1 MNDKLGEPWQI
12 KSLEE
17 VSTFRRGSFPQPYG
31 NPEWYDDNGYPFVQV
46 YDINQNN
53 KLNSRTKSRISEE
66 ASKKSVFIEKGS
78 LIVSIQGSIGRVAI
92 TQYDAFVDRTI
103 LIFNDF
109 EKYLDKQFFLLIIKE
124 LFLRQGEIA
133 DGGVIKTITK
143 QTLKNFKIKIPPLP
157 EQKKIAEILN
167 GVDTVI
173 SEISVM
179 SNRINLLIKLLRTNI
194 IKEKSKVSP
203 SKRIDE
209 VATNVFDGPHITPN
223 YVKSGVPFVTVKN
236 ITTGK
241 LDLTKTKFI
250 TEKDYEIF
258 SKRGC
263 AEEGDILYSK
273 DGSIGHTAIVPPKSK
288 FGFFVS
294 VALLKTNKQII
305 NSQYLDI
312 VLKSDFCKEQT
323 ELMSEGSGL
332 KHMVLKNIKGLVVPL
347 PPLKDQEVVVN
358 LISPLSDL
366 HEKLEI
372 KMQKLVLLKKGLISD
387 LLSGRKRL
395 EV

>member
-1 MNDKLGEPWQI
+1 MNDKLGEPWQV
-12 KSLEE
+12 KSLEQ

-157 EQKKIAEILN
+157 EQKKIAEI
-167 GVDTVI
+167 I
-173 SEISVM
+173 SGFD
-179 SNRINLLIKLLRTNI
+179 RLINLKVQKLNKSKIFSFPLVDKLLSSNDLEFVSLSDIAEIVRGKFSHRPRNDPDFYGGNYPFIQTGDVPKDELFIGSHSQTLNERGLSVSRLFPEGTLTITIAATIAEVGILKYPACFPDSIVGITPKLNKCNVVYLFYIIKKLKEELKSLAPQSAQSNLNLEILNAFKIPLPSLDVQHKISKLIKCSLENI
-194 IKEKSKVSP
+194 ELQKKDIHKLKVIK
-203 SKRIDE
+203 
-209 VATNVFDGPHITPN
+209 N
-223 YVKSGVPFVTVKN
+223 
-236 ITTGK
+236 
-241 LDLTKTKFI
+241 
-250 TEKDYEIF
+250 
-258 SKRGC
+258 
-263 AEEGDILYSK
+263 
-273 DGSIGHTAIVPPKSK
+273 
-288 FGFFVS
+288 
-294 VALLKTNKQII
+294 
-305 NSQYLDI
+305 
-312 VLKSDFCKEQT
+312 
-323 ELMSEGSGL
+323 GL
-332 KHMVLKNIKGLVVPL
+332 SH
-347 PPLKDQEVVVN
+347 
-358 LISPLSDL
+358 
-366 HEKLEI
+366 
-372 KMQKLVLLKKGLISD
+372 D
-387 LLSGRKRL
+387 LLSGRKRMTT
-395 EV
+395 